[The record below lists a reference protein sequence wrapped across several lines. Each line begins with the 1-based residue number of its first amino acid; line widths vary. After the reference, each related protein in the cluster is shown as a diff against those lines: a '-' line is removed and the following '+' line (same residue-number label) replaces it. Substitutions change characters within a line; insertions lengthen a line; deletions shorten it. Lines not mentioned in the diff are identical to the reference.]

1 MTKKKMLILCMII
14 IFTMMGY
21 GTVIPLNN
29 YFVNNLDFSSLQVG
43 LLISLYALG
52 QLISA
57 LIISGFVD
65 QIGNKKSIIASFIL
79 YILFFNLTFLL
90 TNKSLILSSRLISG
104 ICAGTI
110 TLAIEN
116 YIGMNVIQ
124 TLKVK
129 YFTYSSLAIGIGMV
143 IGPLLGLI
151 LLISKV
157 ILLIITVISI
167 AMIYLL
173 IKLLST
179 DEPTNNQQNMFQEIK
194 TTFLLALKVKL
205 NIYILLIFLIF
216 GIITSALESK
226 IVVFVLDNY
235 QLKNLNL
242 ILVLWGILI
251 IIIYALILHH
261 QVERKLKTLNYGLI
275 MILLTA
281 LALIIIFLS
290 QNKINVLVIGFI
302 LLIIALSSLI
312 STLTSL
318 ITTHTKAGLLLGLK
332 NTFLFIGMIIGPI
345 ITAIIYDINSHI
357 LFLILGIIMLVMFIY
372 GQFYLKK

>member
-52 QLISA
+52 QLIAA

-90 TNKSLILSSRLISG
+90 TNKSLILSARLISG